1 MKTEEAFSTSSA
13 TCGERGEAVQAPALE
28 RNLTPAQRRMEAT
41 CDHILHDIGNPVPLD
56 VTALLDS
63 QGLRLQ
69 VGGPGFPRN
78 IRGLLH
84 LSNTDAVVA
93 VRDDL
98 PEAAQRFTICH
109 EVGHFALVE
118 HRRVLLRQ
126 CSEMDLSPAARG
138 QWERAA
144 NFMAAA
150 LLFRGEL
157 DASIGDYDLSMAS
170 VSRFAD
176 HAMAG
181 LEASFRRF
189 VERNPRPVWG
199 VVCEPAVLA
208 EDGPA
213 AAGVRYLVRSAPA
226 RWVPLPVAMRVEPGG
241 RYVRPVAS
249 LFNREAEASWMNV
262 GATTCEVYT
271 TGRTV
276 FGLIS

>member
-41 CDHILHDIGNPVPLD
+41 CDRILHDIGNPVPLD
-56 VTALLDS
+56 VVALLDS

-126 CSEMDLSPAARG
+126 CSEMDLSSAARG

-157 DASIGDYDLSMAS
+157 DASIGDYELSMAS
-170 VSRFAD
+170 VSCFAD
-176 HAMAG
+176 HAQAG

-189 VERNPRPVWG
+189 VERNPHPVWG
-199 VVCEPAVLA
+199 VVCGAPVVAGGADAHTEVRYAVRS
-208 EDGPA
+208 PA
-213 AAGVRYLVRSAPA
+213 AAWTPRPDA
-226 RWVPLPVAMRVEPGG
+226 VPLDLARARARPLQEVFGAKAADWLGKGARV
-241 RYVRPVAS
+241 
-249 LFNREAEASWMNV
+249 
-262 GATTCEVYT
+262 CDVYS
-271 TGRTV
+271 TGRAV
-276 FGLIS
+276 FMLVH

>member
-1 MKTEEAFSTSSA
+1 
-13 TCGERGEAVQAPALE
+13 
-28 RNLTPAQRRMEAT
+28 MEAT

>member
-1 MKTEEAFSTSSA
+1 
-13 TCGERGEAVQAPALE
+13 
-28 RNLTPAQRRMEAT
+28 MEAT
-41 CDHILHDIGNPVPLD
+41 CDRILRDIGNPVPLD

-63 QGLRLQ
+63 QGLRLL
-69 VGGPGFPRN
+69 VGGPGFPRS

-84 LSNTDAVVA
+84 LSDTDAVVA

-150 LLFRGEL
+150 LLFRGAL

-176 HAMAG
+176 HAQAG

-189 VERNPRPVWG
+189 VERNPHPIWG
-199 VVCEPAVLA
+199 VICGAPVIAGETDAHA
-208 EDGPA
+208 EVRYTVRSPA
-213 AAGVRYLVRSAPA
+213 AAWTPSPA
-226 RWVPLPVAMRVEPGG
+226 AVPLAEARAWA
-241 RYVRPVAS
+241 RPVQEVFGSTAAAWRS
-249 LFNREAEASWMNV
+249 RGANV
-262 GATTCEVYT
+262 CDVYS
-271 TGRTV
+271 TGRAV
-276 FGLIS
+276 FVLVH

>member
-1 MKTEEAFSTSSA
+1 MRIEGTFSTLSA
-13 TCGERGEAVQAPALE
+13 TYGERGEAVQAPALE
-28 RNLTPAQRRMEAT
+28 RFLTPAQRRMEAT
-41 CDHILHDIGNPVPLD
+41 CDRILHDIGNPVPLD

-126 CSEMDLSPAARG
+126 CSEMDLSSAARG

-157 DASIGDYDLSMAS
+157 DASIGDYELSMAS

-199 VVCEPAVLA
+199 VICGAPVIAGEPDAHAEVRYTVRSPSAAWTPSPAAVPLA
-208 EDGPA
+208 EAPWADGPA
-213 AAGVRYLVRSAPA
+213 R
-226 RWVPLPVAMRVEPGG
+226 VA
-241 RYVRPVAS
+241 
-249 LFNREAEASWMNV
+249 N
-262 GATTCEVYT
+262 C
-271 TGRTV
+271 
-276 FGLIS
+276 

>member
-1 MKTEEAFSTSSA
+1 MAST
-13 TCGERGEAVQAPALE
+13 
-28 RNLTPAQRRMEAT
+28 
-41 CDHILHDIGNPVPLD
+41 LD
-56 VTALLDS
+56 TVTA
-63 QGLRLQ
+63 QK
-69 VGGPGFPRN
+69 VAN
-78 IRGLLH
+78 
-84 LSNTDAVVA
+84 LSSNTGDTDAVVA

-157 DASIGDYDLSMAS
+157 DASIGDYELSMAS

-176 HAMAG
+176 HAQAG

-199 VVCEPAVLA
+199 VVCGAPVVAGGEDAHAEVRYAVRS
-208 EDGPA
+208 PA
-213 AAGVRYLVRSAPA
+213 AAWTPCPDA
-226 RWVPLPVAMRVEPGG
+226 VPLDHARARARPLQEVFSAKAADWLGKGARV
-241 RYVRPVAS
+241 
-249 LFNREAEASWMNV
+249 
-262 GATTCEVYT
+262 CDVYS
-271 TGRTV
+271 TGRAV
-276 FGLIS
+276 FMLVH